1 MIDTQ
6 VFQINKNRLRGNNI
20 TRWSSAFLLLNSFY
34 KAYKKNIFT
43 DENKCPVTLAE
54 IEFYIE
60 LLLPAYR
67 FTLLHQRTAANIAEV
82 VPTLQMLI
90 KKYEQFAKD
99 TKKRPFSEALI
110 KHIKVKFEY
119 EFESNIYAVAAY
131 MDTTQLHDW
140 SSRSF
145 AVPLLLKAKNS
156 LQEIANEM
164 LFTRSQPVTEA
175 ADLETNS
182 NSKESDQEL
191 FSNYFALDD
200 SDSDIPTIKTNK
212 LVKLKEE
219 AERYHIMTQNP
230 IKEKSTR
237 RFWQNKANELPILY
251 ELACILLNI
260 PSSSSYVERFFSV
273 CGIVNRQRAGNMNNS
288 TLINRAFL
296 KVNLDLVNRLNNE

>member
-1 MIDTQ
+1 VIDTQ

-67 FTLLHQRTAANIAEV
+67 FTLLYQRNAANIAEV

-119 EFESNIYAVAAY
+119 EFETY
-131 MDTTQLHDW
+131 MIGVVDHLQ
-140 SSRSF
+140 SSYY
-145 AVPLLLKAKNS
+145 L
-156 LQEIANEM
+156 
-164 LFTRSQPVTEA
+164 
-175 ADLETNS
+175 
-182 NSKESDQEL
+182 
-191 FSNYFALDD
+191 
-200 SDSDIPTIKTNK
+200 
-212 LVKLKEE
+212 KLK
-219 AERYHIMTQNP
+219 TFC
-230 IKEKSTR
+230 KK
-237 RFWQNKANELPILY
+237 
-251 ELACILLNI
+251 
-260 PSSSSYVERFFSV
+260 
-273 CGIVNRQRAGNMNNS
+273 
-288 TLINRAFL
+288 
-296 KVNLDLVNRLNNE
+296 